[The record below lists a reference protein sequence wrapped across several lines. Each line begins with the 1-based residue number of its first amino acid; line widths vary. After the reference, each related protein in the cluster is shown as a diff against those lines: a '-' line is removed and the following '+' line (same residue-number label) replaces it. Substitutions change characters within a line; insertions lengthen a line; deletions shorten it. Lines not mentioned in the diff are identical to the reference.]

1 LIFTEETMKNGLFTI
16 SDTLLAE
23 TMATLALAK
32 IEIDQADLFDLSV
45 IKEVYEEN
53 PELVN
58 LA

>member
-1 LIFTEETMKNGLFTI
+1 MKNGLFTI
-16 SDTLLAE
+16 SDTLVEE

-32 IEIDQADLFDLSV
+32 IEIEQADLFDLS
-45 IKEVYEEN
+45 IINEVYEEN